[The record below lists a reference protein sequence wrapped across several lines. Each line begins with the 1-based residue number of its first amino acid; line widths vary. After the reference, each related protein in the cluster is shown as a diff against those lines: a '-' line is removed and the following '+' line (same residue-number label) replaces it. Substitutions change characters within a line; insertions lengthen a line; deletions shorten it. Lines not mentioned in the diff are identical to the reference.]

1 MRFGPLP
8 ESLQTT
14 RNSLHQLAFFAVS
27 PARHK
32 AVGRMGLKPTPGG
45 FGTPEYES
53 QVARVEGNLLIHE
66 NVAGVATQTITTI
79 RVATEFFGNPYETEW
94 FPDFHDPLT
103 PADPDVDLIV
113 DSDAAN
119 FLGEWFAFGF
129 EALDKL
135 RGHGVEGD
143 DVSEVQLWPEHF
155 DPATELGSYDRSE
168 RASFGASPGDGSHAE
183 PYLYVAA
190 WSEIDRANPYWNDES
205 FSGASLGYAELAKS
219 DDPIQTALDFYLEG
233 YRILHSS

>member
-8 ESLQTT
+8 DIIQTT

-32 AVGRMGLKPTPGG
+32 VVGRMGLKATPGG
-45 FGTPEYES
+45 FGTPEYEG
-53 QVARVEGNLLIHE
+53 QVSRVDQDLLIYE
-66 NVAGVATQTITTI
+66 NDAGVATQTITTI

-103 PADPDVDLIV
+103 PADPDVELIV
-113 DSDAAN
+113 DPDAAN

-129 EALDKL
+129 EVLDKL
-135 RGHGVEGD
+135 RGYGVEGD

-155 DPATELGSYDRSE
+155 DAATELGSSDKGE
-168 RASFGASPGDGSHAE
+168 RASFGASPGDGSHTE

-190 WSEIDRANPYWNDES
+190 WSEIDRANRYWNDES
-205 FSGASLGYAELAKS
+205 FNGSSLGYADLAKS
-219 DDPIQTALDFYLEG
+219 DDPMQTVLDFYLDG
-233 YRILHSS
+233 HRILHSS

>member
-1 MRFGPLP
+1 MKFDQLP
-8 ESLQTT
+8 DSLQTT
-14 RNSLHQLAFFAVS
+14 RNSLHQLAFFALS

-32 AVGRMGLKPTPGG
+32 AVGRMGLKATPGG

-53 QVARVEGNLLIHE
+53 QVARVEGNLLVHE
-66 NVAGVATQTITTI
+66 SGESVATQTITTI
-79 RVATEFFGNPYETEW
+79 RAAAEFFGNPYEAEW
-94 FPDFHDPLT
+94 FPDFHDPVA
-103 PADPDVDLIV
+103 PADPDAELSV

-119 FLGEWFAFGF
+119 ALGEWFEFGF
-129 EALDKL
+129 DALNRL

-155 DPATELGSYDRSE
+155 DPATELGSYDKGE
-168 RASFGASPGDGSHAE
+168 RASFGASPGDGSHPE

-190 WSEIDRANPYWNDES
+190 WSEIDRANTYWNNEN
-205 FSGASLGYAELAKS
+205 FNGASLGYADLAKS
-219 DDPIQTALDFYLEG
+219 DDPTQTALDFYLEG